1 MTQSC
6 QSSKRNQVKV
16 SFWWQSPRTGNG
28 NSSSNWVLAC
38 SLNQRRPPRFGQVIT
53 WRLGTS
59 ELAGHEA
66 VIVIG
71 RGIVAE
77 VTEINPGEYL
87 AVLERNCREYEM
99 DPLLYDELRD
109 CLNMAVMGFHPIL
122 GCVEGSLVRLLPEC
136 DLAGIA
142 DPLINQGGKD
152 ESLVWVDW
160 STICKVDDL
169 EAALGPL

>member
-53 WRLGTS
+53 WRLGVPC
-59 ELAGHEA
+59 LVGQEA
-66 VIVIG
+66 VMVMA

-77 VTEINPGEYL
+77 VSETNPGEYL

-99 DPLLYDELRD
+99 DPLSYDELVD
-109 CLNMAVMGFHPIL
+109 CLNLAVTGFHPTF
-122 GCVEGSLVRLLPEC
+122 GCVEGPLVRLLPEC
-136 DLAGIA
+136 DLVGIA

-169 EAALGPL
+169 EAALQD

>member
-6 QSSKRNQVKV
+6 QPSKRNRVKV
-16 SFWWQSPRTGNG
+16 SFWWQPPEVSNG
-28 NSSSNWVLAC
+28 NSSQNWVLAC
-38 SLNQRRPPRFGQVIT
+38 SLNQRRLPRFGQVIT

-59 ELAGHEA
+59 QLAGHEA
-66 VIVIG
+66 VIVMG

-87 AVLERNCREYEM
+87 AVLERNCREYDM
-99 DPLLYDELRD
+99 DPLPYDELRD
-109 CLNMAVMGFHPIL
+109 CLNTAVMGFHPIL

-142 DPLINQGGKD
+142 DPLINQGDKG

-169 EAALGPL
+169 VATLQD